1 MCAAGYARA
10 QNDRVPTPR
19 ASERSGTSAPWH
31 DTALVAR
38 GPNESA
44 QGARGVAASTKSG
57 HYCIVTL
64 CIVIY
69 YVILRS
75 GTKAGHNLNATACH
89 CRSEVTSDGHES
101 RGPLLLA
108 ILVDAAIDT
117 TLDTGAGT
125 VQEGRQS
132 RHGSPRTR
140 AHAPLVADYDGERDT
155 ELSTP
160 RMGEP
165 GGHRRGDRNVQTRL
179 ATDGCP

>member
-1 MCAAGYARA
+1 MLAVCAAGYATA

-19 ASERSGTSAPWH
+19 AAERSGTSAAWY

-101 RGPLLLA
+101 RVPLLLA

-117 TLDTGAGT
+117 TLERGQYRKDVGH
-125 VQEGRQS
+125 V
-132 RHGSPRTR
+132 RTAFTR
-140 AHAPLVADYDGERDT
+140 V
-155 ELSTP
+155 
-160 RMGEP
+160 
-165 GGHRRGDRNVQTRL
+165 NVMT
-179 ATDGCP
+179 